1 MSVLIQFRIR
11 RDTATNWSTLNPTL
25 ASGELGHDTTNNI
38 LKVGDGTSTWN
49 QLSSI
54 NLNIPNDFVT
64 WAKLQN
70 FSTNSRLL
78 GSSSNS
84 SEPQEIQLGAGLNLS
99 GNLLTATG
107 GNIGLTVRN
116 QTGNTIPA
124 GAAVYISGASG
135 QVPLVS
141 LAQANNYATTE
152 VIGLTSEAIAN
163 NSTGI
168 VIMMGQVVNLNTNGF
183 TQGASLYLSPT
194 VPGGLT
200 MVEPESPNFQVQ
212 IGWVEYAHPSN
223 GEILVRVD
231 NEFTK
236 TEYIADSTATGRSL
250 LTAATPA
257 AARTTLEL
265 GSAALKNA
273 PNSGVNATT
282 TQVVMGDDTRLT
294 DARTPLAHT
303 HLSADVTNF
312 STSVDTIITVAP
324 LDGGSF

>member
-11 RDTATNWSTLNPTL
+11 RDTATNWSSLNPTL
-25 ASGELGHDTTNNI
+25 ASGEFGHDTTNNI

-70 FSTNSRLL
+70 FSSHSRLL

-84 SEPQEIQLGAGLNLS
+84 TEPQEIQLGPGLNLT
-99 GNLLTATG
+99 GNLLSATG
-107 GNIGLTVRN
+107 GNVGITVRN
-116 QTGNTIPA
+116 TTGATIPA
-124 GAAVYISGASG
+124 GSAVYVSGASG
-135 QVPLVS
+135 QIPLIA

-152 VIGLTSEAIAN
+152 VVGITSTAIAN
-163 NSTGI
+163 NANGT
-168 VIMMGQVVNLNTNGF
+168 VIMMGQVVGLNTSDY
-183 TQGASLYLSPT
+183 TEGATLYLSPT

-200 MVEPESPNFQVQ
+200 SVEPDIPNFQVQ
-212 IGWVEYAHPSN
+212 VGWVEYVSPSN
-223 GEILVRVD
+223 GQILVRV
-231 NEFTK
+231 NPEFTK
-236 TEYIADSTATGRSL
+236 TEYIADSGTTGRL
-250 LTAATPA
+250 LITAATPA

-265 GSAALKNA
+265 GSAAVKNA
-273 PNSGVNATT
+273 PASGVNATT

-294 DARTPLAHT
+294 DARTPLAHL

-312 STSVDTIITVAP
+312 STSVDTIVAVAP

>member
-38 LKVGDGTSTWN
+38 LKVGDGTKTWT
-49 QLSSI
+49 QLDSI
-54 NLNIPNDFVT
+54 NLNIPDNFVT

-70 FSTNSRLL
+70 FANNTRLL

-84 SEPQEIQLGAGLNLS
+84 TEPQEIQIGSGLTLS

-107 GNIGLTVRN
+107 GNVGITVKN
-116 QTGNTIPA
+116 QTGATLNA
-124 GAAVYISGASG
+124 GSVVYISGASG
-135 QVPLVS
+135 QIPLVS
-141 LAQANNYATTE
+141 LARADSYTTAD
-152 VIGLTSEAIAN
+152 VIGVVQTSIAN
-163 NSTGI
+163 NTDGI
-168 VIMMGQVVNLNTNGF
+168 VTIIGNVDNLNTSAYTEG
-183 TQGASLYLSPT
+183 QPLYLSPT
-194 VPGGLT
+194 VAGALT
-200 MVEPESPNFQVQ
+200 SVEPIAPNFQIQVA
-212 IGWVEYAHPSN
+212 WVEHSHPTA
-223 GEILVRVD
+223 GKILVNVD
-231 NEFTK
+231 KEYTK

-312 STSVDTIITVAP
+312 STSVDTIVAVAP